1 MNNNSKKIAKPNQ
14 TLAWIV
20 VLVAS
25 LFFFYEF
32 IQMNMFNSL
41 AQSFEK
47 TFVLSAFQVAIV
59 SGFYF
64 LSDSILLYP
73 AGFILDRFSSKRLLV
88 LGMLMCILG
97 TLCISAATNSWL
109 LVFARLLSGSASA
122 FCLLSI
128 LRLAA
133 QWFPVEKMGT
143 ASGIVVTVGMFG
155 GAVSQTPLVLLINH
169 YEWRESLLMVSG
181 LGVLMLLLIMVV
193 VRDAPVKYR
202 QAHLQNERGIHH
214 YGMWESLRKIVKNK
228 MNWLIGLYI
237 CSMNLPIM
245 ILAGL
250 FGTQYMS
257 QVRGFN
263 NIQSSSISMM
273 IFIGT
278 IVGSTFF
285 GILSDFM
292 GSRRKPMLMTAV
304 LSLILFLVILYSP
317 ALSYFSYLVL
327 FFLLGLITAAQV
339 IGYPATQE
347 SNPEVMVGS
356 ALGFISVLI
365 MGLPGLLQPLVGFLM
380 SLNWDGKMQSGLPVY
395 SMHAYNLGLWVLVV
409 GFVVSIFCAWK
420 MPETFGKHQK

>member
-1 MNNNSKKIAKPNQ
+1 MKSNQ

-41 AQSFEK
+41 SQSFEK

-109 LVFARLLSGSASA
+109 LVLARLLSGSASA

-143 ASGIVVTVGMFG
+143 ASGIVVTIGMFG

-181 LGVLMLLLIMVV
+181 LGVLILFLILAI
-193 VRDAPVKYR
+193 VRDAPIKHR
-202 QAHLQNERGIHH
+202 QAHLQSERGVHH
-214 YGMWESLRKIVKNK
+214 YGIWESLKKIVNNK

-237 CSMNLPIM
+237 CTMNLPIM

-285 GILSDFM
+285 GMLSDM
-292 GSRRKPMLMTAV
+292 MRSRRKPMLITAI
-304 LSLILFLVILYSP
+304 LSLVLFLVILYAP
-317 ALSYFSYLVL
+317 PLTYFSYLAL
-327 FFLLGLITAAQV
+327 FFILGLITAAQV

-380 SLNWDGKMQSGLPVY
+380 SLEWDGKMQSGLPIY

-409 GFVVSIFCAWK
+409 GFVISIFCAWK